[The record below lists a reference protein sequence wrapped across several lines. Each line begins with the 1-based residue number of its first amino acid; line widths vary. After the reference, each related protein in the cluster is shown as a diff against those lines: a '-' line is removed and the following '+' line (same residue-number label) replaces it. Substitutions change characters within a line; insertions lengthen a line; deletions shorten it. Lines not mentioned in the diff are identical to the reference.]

1 MYVTCIYSRY
11 SRSEFIT
18 TLLYGGGY
26 GMCVHVGV
34 GVGVWVWLSV
44 SVCLHTGCIQAI
56 ASGPPGCACILH
68 LCDQL
73 SVCINTSGV
82 SLGSK
87 SRVALSSMP
96 VSPPRIHFGV
106 KSSEI
111 GF

>member
-1 MYVTCIYSRY
+1 
-11 SRSEFIT
+11 
-18 TLLYGGGY
+18 
-26 GMCVHVGV
+26 MCVHVGV

-96 VSPPRIHFGV
+96 VSPPEYILG
-106 KSSEI
+106 SSPLRLGSDAI
-111 GF
+111 